1 MTSKQAVEKL
11 GIIAERSIVT
21 EIKQLLERKSWHPV
35 KVSDL
40 LLEDRRNIVPSKL
53 CVKEK
58 FSASGAFEKVKS
70 RLVAGGHR

>member
-35 KVSDL
+35 KISDL
-40 LLEDRRNIVPSKL
+40 SLEDRRNIIPSKL
-53 CVKEK
+53 
-58 FSASGAFEKVKS
+58 
-70 RLVAGGHR
+70 L